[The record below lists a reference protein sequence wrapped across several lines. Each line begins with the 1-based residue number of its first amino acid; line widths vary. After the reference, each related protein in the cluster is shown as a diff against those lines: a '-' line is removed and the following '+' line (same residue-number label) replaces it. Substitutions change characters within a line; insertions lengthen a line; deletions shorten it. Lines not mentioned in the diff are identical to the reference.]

1 MTFNEISMTTEE
13 LCQHIEMLHS
23 FLINYM
29 LFNNMSKME
38 APLLNDCPD
47 GFKLNLSFYVDI
59 KHKVLSAVL
68 HKGDE
73 VKVEH

>member
-23 FLINYM
+23 FLMNYM
-29 LFNNMSKME
+29 LFNKMSKME

-47 GFKLNLSFYVDI
+47 GFKLNLSFYVDNENE
-59 KHKVLSAVL
+59 VLRADL
-68 HKGDE
+68 KKGDE
-73 VKVEH
+73 LEN